1 MKGNLLMQSVLAC
14 AVMQA
19 PVSYAGAFH
28 TIIGPDGRP
37 MVVQL
42 PAQAAAAKLDA
53 QLAVQNAPP
62 AAAQE
67 ERLPAPAAHLNP
79 AQAQKIQQAL
89 QDFEFSSGRQK
100 AQSAMPQASLAPSV
114 NAPSAKQPSE
124 QAVRQADAQPAVASA
139 PKKAAA
145 EAPVVQAL
153 QKAAVPAQPGKAAAE
168 STEPQKKPQASFRVL
183 PPELVQS
190 RPEAP
195 PPARN
200 SAEQRAG
207 FSALGA
213 EQYVNS
219 EYLEGREFNLEGK
232 KRFYAMPE
240 GVIDAKAGS
249 TRMQMVEREKGVSK
263 SVLDSLFKA
272 SRPAAQGPVV
282 LSASYYRVSR
292 ADAVNGLGQQCFQD
306 KKIKKAKSLKPQSEV
321 NLWPRAPLHDEFDFE
336 VVRVE
341 SAIQNIQINSYA
353 SRQSNPAFYWPFAV
367 FLDSQGCVLEGAGGY
382 KNNDAGSD
390 YLYRERIEGV
400 IQVPDKTEYILLTP
414 LAAAIDVEQRAL
426 ANYGQLKLIA
436 IR

>member
-42 PAQAAAAKLDA
+42 PVPAAAAKPDA
-53 QLAVQNAPP
+53 QPAVQNAPP

-89 QDFEFSSGRQK
+89 QDIELSSGQQK
-100 AQSAMPQASLAPSV
+100 AQSVMPQASLAPSV

-124 QAVRQADAQPAVASA
+124 QAIRQADAQPA
-139 PKKAAA
+139 AAA
-145 EAPVVQAL
+145 AL

-168 STEPQKKPQASFRVL
+168 NTEPQKKPQASFRVL
-183 PPELVQS
+183 PPEFVQK

-195 PPARN
+195 PPAR
-200 SAEQRAG
+200 SIAEQRAG

-219 EYLEGREFNLEGK
+219 EYLEGKEFNLEGK

-263 SVLDSLFKA
+263 AVLDSLFKA

-341 SAIQNIQINSYA
+341 NAIQNIQINSYA

-367 FLDSQGCVLEGAGGY
+367 FLDSRGCVLEGAGGY
-382 KNNDAGSD
+382 KNNDAGPD

>member
-1 MKGNLLMQSVLAC
+1 MKGNLLMQSMLAC
-14 AVMQA
+14 AVLQA
-19 PVSYAGAFH
+19 SVSYAGAFH

-42 PAQAAAAKLDA
+42 PDQAAPP
-53 QLAVQNAPP
+53 AVQNALP

-67 ERLPAPAAHLNP
+67 ERLPEPSAHLNP

-89 QDFEFSSGRQK
+89 KDLESSSSQQK
-100 AQSAMPQASLAPSV
+100 LQQKTQSVMLQPQASL
-114 NAPSAKQPSE
+114 APSAKQPSE
-124 QAVRQADAQPAVASA
+124 QSVRQAAVQPVAASA
-139 PKKAAA
+139 PKKTAA
-145 EAPVVQAL
+145 EPHAAQTL
-153 QKAAVPAQPGKAAAE
+153 QKAAVPAQQGNGAAE
-168 STEPQKKPQASFRVL
+168 SAELEKKREASFRVL
-183 PPELVQS
+183 PAELVQH
-190 RPEAP
+190 RPEVP
-195 PPARN
+195 QPAQQ

-219 EYLEGREFNLEGK
+219 EYLEDKEFNLEGK

-240 GVIDAKAGS
+240 GVIDPKAGS

-263 SVLDSLFKA
+263 SVLASVFKT
-272 SRPAAQGPVV
+272 RQPAAQGPVT
-282 LSASYYRVSR
+282 LSASYYRISGE
-292 ADAVNGLGQQCFQD
+292 DAASSLGRQCFQG
-306 KKIKKAKSLKPQSEV
+306 KKISKAKNLKLQSEV
-321 NLWPRAPLHDEFDFE
+321 NLWPRAPLNDEFDFE
-336 VVRVE
+336 IVRVE
-341 SAIQNIQINSYA
+341 GALKNIQISSYA
-353 SRQSNPAFYWPFAV
+353 SNQHNPAFYWPFAV
-367 FLDSQGCVLEGAGGY
+367 FLDRQGCVLEGAGGY
-382 KNNDAGSD
+382 KNNGAGPD

>member
-42 PAQAAAAKLDA
+42 PVPAAAAKPDA
-53 QLAVQNAPP
+53 LPAVQNAPP

-89 QDFEFSSGRQK
+89 QDIELSSGQQK
-100 AQSAMPQASLAPSV
+100 AQSAMPQALSV

-124 QAVRQADAQPAVASA
+124 QAVRQADVQPAAVAA

-145 EAPVVQAL
+145 EAPAGQAL
-153 QKAAVPAQPGKAAAE
+153 QKAAVSAQPAKAAAE
-168 STEPQKKPQASFRVL
+168 NTEPQKKPQVSFRVL
-183 PPELVQS
+183 PPELVQK

-195 PPARN
+195 APL

-272 SRPAAQGPVV
+272 SRPAAPGPVV

-382 KNNDAGSD
+382 KNNDAGPD

>member
-19 PVSYAGAFH
+19 PVAYAGAFH

-42 PAQAAAAKLDA
+42 PDQAVKPDA
-53 QLAVQNAPP
+53 QPAVQNAPP
-62 AAAQE
+62 AAVRE

-89 QDFEFSSGRQK
+89 QDLALSSGQQK
-100 AQSAMPQASLAPSV
+100 AQSIMPQPQASL
-114 NAPSAKQPSE
+114 APSAKQPSE
-124 QAVRQADAQPAVASA
+124 QSVRQAAVQPAVASA
-139 PKKAAA
+139 PEKAAA
-145 EAPVVQAL
+145 EPHAAVQAL
-153 QKAAVPAQPGKAAAE
+153 QKAAVPAQQGYGAAE
-168 STEPQKKPQASFRVL
+168 SAEPEKKREASFRVL
-183 PPELVQS
+183 PPELVQK

-219 EYLEGREFNLEGK
+219 EYLEGKEFNLEGK

-306 KKIKKAKSLKPQSEV
+306 KKIKKSKSLKPQSEV

-382 KNNDAGSD
+382 KNNDAGPD

>member
-1 MKGNLLMQSVLAC
+1 MKGNLLMQSMLAC
-14 AVMQA
+14 AVLQA
-19 PVSYAGAFH
+19 SVSYAGAFH

-42 PAQAAAAKLDA
+42 PDQAAKPAAL
-53 QLAVQNAPP
+53 P

-67 ERLPAPAAHLNP
+67 ERLPEPSAHLNP

-89 QDFEFSSGRQK
+89 KDLESSSSQQK
-100 AQSAMPQASLAPSV
+100 LQQKTQSVMLRPQAALAPSIKPLQ
-114 NAPSAKQPSE
+114 AAGYSSALP
-124 QAVRQADAQPAVASA
+124 AAVAGA
-139 PKKAAA
+139 PKKTAA
-145 EAPVVQAL
+145 EPHAAVQAQ
-153 QKAAVPAQPGKAAAE
+153 QKAAVPAQQGNGAAE
-168 STEPQKKPQASFRVL
+168 SAQPEKRREASFRVL
-183 PPELVQS
+183 PPELVQN

-195 PPARN
+195 PPAQQ

-219 EYLEGREFNLEGK
+219 EYLEGKEFNLEGK

-306 KKIKKAKSLKPQSEV
+306 KKIKKSKSLKPQSEV

-353 SRQSNPAFYWPFAV
+353 SRQNNPAFYWPFAV

-382 KNNDAGSD
+382 KNNGAGPD

>member
-42 PAQAAAAKLDA
+42 PVPAAAAKPDA
-53 QLAVQNAPP
+53 LSAVQNAPP

-89 QDFEFSSGRQK
+89 QDLELSSGQQK
-100 AQSAMPQASLAPSV
+100 AQSAMPQASLALSV

-124 QAVRQADAQPAVASA
+124 QAVHQADAQPA
-139 PKKAAA
+139 AA
-145 EAPVVQAL
+145 EN
-153 QKAAVPAQPGKAAAE
+153 
-168 STEPQKKPQASFRVL
+168 TEPQKKPQASFRVL

-190 RPEAP
+190 WPEAP

-240 GVIDAKAGS
+240 GVIDTKAGS

-272 SRPAAQGPVV
+272 SRPEAQGLVV

-321 NLWPRAPLHDEFDFE
+321 NLWPRTPLHDEFDFE

-382 KNNDAGSD
+382 KNNDAGPD

-400 IQVPDKTEYILLTP
+400 I
-414 LAAAIDVEQRAL
+414 
-426 ANYGQLKLIA
+426 
-436 IR
+436 

>member
-1 MKGNLLMQSVLAC
+1 MQ
-14 AVMQA
+14 
-19 PVSYAGAFH
+19 
-28 TIIGPDGRP
+28 TRP
-37 MVVQL
+37 EVPQ
-42 PAQAAAAKLDA
+42 PAQ
-53 QLAVQNAPP
+53 Q
-62 AAAQE
+62 
-67 ERLPAPAAHLNP
+67 
-79 AQAQKIQQAL
+79 
-89 QDFEFSSGRQK
+89 
-100 AQSAMPQASLAPSV
+100 
-114 NAPSAKQPSE
+114 
-124 QAVRQADAQPAVASA
+124 
-139 PKKAAA
+139 
-145 EAPVVQAL
+145 
-153 QKAAVPAQPGKAAAE
+153 
-168 STEPQKKPQASFRVL
+168 
-183 PPELVQS
+183 
-190 RPEAP
+190 
-195 PPARN
+195 

-219 EYLEGREFNLEGK
+219 EYLEGKEFNLEGK

-341 SAIQNIQINSYA
+341 NAIQNIQINSYA
-353 SRQSNPAFYWPFAV
+353 SRQNNPAFYWPFAV

-382 KNNDAGSD
+382 KNNGAGPD
-390 YLYRERIEGV
+390 YLYRERIDGV